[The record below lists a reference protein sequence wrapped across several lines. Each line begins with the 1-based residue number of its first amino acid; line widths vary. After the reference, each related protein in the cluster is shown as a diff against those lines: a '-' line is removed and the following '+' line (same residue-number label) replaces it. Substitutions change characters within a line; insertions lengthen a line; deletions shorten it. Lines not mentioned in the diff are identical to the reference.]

1 MKTLSRSSIKGSEL
15 AEQVGCRVTQY
26 EEQKVAAGEGLGIQ
40 APLLARE
47 LEIKFITVIC
57 ASKASRSEL
66 GCHAMPIAS

>member
-1 MKTLSRSSIKGSEL
+1 M
-15 AEQVGCRVTQY
+15 TQY

-57 ASKASRSEL
+57 VSKASLTAGLPRNANCEL
-66 GCHAMPIAS
+66 TASISCDKVDIYNE

>member
-1 MKTLSRSSIKGSEL
+1 MCVKTSVKASEI

-57 ASKASRSEL
+57 VSKASCSQL